1 MIAEALGSPA
11 HAQGRPPAALLSLP
25 GLLDPTVREV
35 DEMRYEFT
43 QPFIV
48 DGTRARTR
56 FGIEP
61 TPLDEAIAYT
71 VAWLRTADRQ

>member
-11 HAQGRPPAALLSLP
+11 HAQGRPPGPCSACPACWIPPSARS
-25 GLLDPTVREV
+25 TRCATSS
-35 DEMRYEFT
+35 RK
-43 QPFIV
+43 FIV